1 MVAKKWAT
9 TGSVSGGMGLKMGAS
24 MNVVKQGG
32 VLSAGG
38 VDSSNTTAEGD
49 DSAAGD
55 AAVVEG
61 DSEAPKSAGGDAM
74 EGSVPAQEAQ
84 PGTHTATLAVLPSAW
99 LSLLQYL
106 FFISCYTKPVQNI
119 LI

>member
-24 MNVVKQGG
+24 MNVVKQ
-32 VLSAGG
+32 GG